1 MCFLVCGSKNATDL
15 RHDAFTPYMKVIIRY
30 VRFWEEYILVYVLL
44 FRRIKSVEANLC
56 SAHKQ
61 LLFSAFSVFLASFF
75 FTQLFTLS
83 LLSKSFFWRISP
95 APPGAPNFS
104 TMVLVFRNCSS
115 LTRCW
120 THFKYASRVCFSG
133 GTGTLGSTWCKKKKK
148 KSTCGGNEGAAAVS
162 YFQYQPLLVHGGFT
176 GYNPGTFLLFLLL
189 FIIRTWV
196 NN

>member
-1 MCFLVCGSKNATDL
+1 MATENKPGQWKIFITRWLFSFNSSLHLCFLLVCGSKHATDL
-15 RHDAFTPYMKVIIRY
+15 RRDTFTPYMKIIIRY
-30 VRFWEEYILVYVLL
+30 VRFWEEYILVYVLVL
-44 FRRIKSVEANLC
+44 GRTWSVEANSC

-61 LLFSAFSVFLASFF
+61 LLFSVLSFCVFSLF

-133 GTGTLGSTWCKKKKK
+133 GTGTLGNTWCQKKKKI
-148 KSTCGGNEGAAAVS
+148 N
-162 YFQYQPLLVHGGFT
+162 
-176 GYNPGTFLLFLLL
+176 
-189 FIIRTWV
+189 IWR
-196 NN
+196 